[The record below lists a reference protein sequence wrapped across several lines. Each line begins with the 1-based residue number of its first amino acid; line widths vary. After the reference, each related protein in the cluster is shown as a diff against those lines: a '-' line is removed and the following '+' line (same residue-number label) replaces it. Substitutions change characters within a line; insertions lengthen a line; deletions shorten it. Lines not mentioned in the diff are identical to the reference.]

1 MRIEALAWSMGARLS
16 PELHVAAAFPQRA
29 GATFQEDVVHQFI
42 PWGVLVVTDEQKLLF
57 ANTRARAILRS
68 RCGIEDRSGTVH
80 IERGNVDRTFRQLV
94 RSALAAP
101 GEGRP
106 AGQDDTIGVPHSD
119 GQPRYVLKVL
129 GGTDYGTIPAAIVI
143 IADLKPDVQISRTAV
158 ARTFSLTAREA
169 EFAELFAGG
178 NRIEAIASRMAVTP
192 NTARVHLRNVFAK
205 TGCANQVELAR
216 KFALMP

>member
-1 MRIEALAWSMGARLS
+1 MGASLS
-16 PELHVAAAFPQRA
+16 PEFHVSAAFAQRD
-29 GATFQEDVVHQFI
+29 GASFKEDVVHQFI
-42 PWGVLVVTDEQKLLF
+42 PWGVLVVSNEHKLLF
-57 ANTRARAILRS
+57 ANARARAILQS
-68 RCGIEDRSGTVH
+68 RCGIEDRCGTVH

-94 RSALAAP
+94 RAAIA
-101 GEGRP
+101 GFSESLP
-106 AGQDDTIGVPHSD
+106 ADHDKTIGVPHTD

-129 GGTDYGTIPAAIVI
+129 GGVDYDTVPAVIVI
-143 IADLKPDVQISRTAV
+143 IADLKPDVQISRTSV

-178 NRIEAIASRMAVTP
+178 NRIDAIASRMAVTP